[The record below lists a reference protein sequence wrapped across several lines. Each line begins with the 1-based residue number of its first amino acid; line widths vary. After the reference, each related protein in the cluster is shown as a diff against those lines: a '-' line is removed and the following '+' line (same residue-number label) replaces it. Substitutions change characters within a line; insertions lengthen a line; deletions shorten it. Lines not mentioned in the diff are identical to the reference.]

1 MMETTLDALLADLSP
16 RQRSGEYVLV
26 VADKAKP
33 VGDDAVLASV
43 VEPEG
48 RSLVLTRRDAERAGL
63 TYELVLGWITLEVR
77 SALDAVG
84 LTAEVAVALGE
95 TGISCNVLAGY
106 HHDHLLVPH
115 QRVGEAIEVLE
126 ALSARYRRRLAVS
139 EAGSQSTL
147 LAGVQIR
154 SVRLDEADRL
164 LALKRRLDRESHFML
179 LEADERT
186 GTARELAD
194 ELRRLSQAPN
204 STLLVAEAAGELIG
218 YVEATGGRYRRNCVT
233 AEVVVGVVAAASDHG
248 VGTTLLHG
256 LDRWAQ
262 SAGLHRLELTV
273 MAHNHAARRLYQRSG
288 FIDEGRRRQ
297 CLLVDG
303 SAVDEVYMAKLV
315 RH

>member
-1 MMETTLDALLADLSP
+1 MIEATLDALLADLSP

-33 VGDDAVLASV
+33 VEDDAVLASV

-48 RSLVLTRRDAERAGL
+48 RSLVLARRDAERAGL
-63 TYELVLGWITLEVR
+63 SYGFVAGWITLEVP

-84 LTAEVAVALGE
+84 LTAEVAAALGE
-95 TGISCNVLAGY
+95 AGISCNVLAGY

-115 QRVGEAIEVLE
+115 HRVLEAIEVLE
-126 ALSARYRRRLAVS
+126 ALSARYRRRLAVGQT
-139 EAGSQSTL
+139 GSKSTF

-154 SVRLDEADRL
+154 SVRLDEAERL
-164 LALKRRLDRESHFML
+164 LALKRRLDCESHFML

-186 GTARELAD
+186 GTAEELAD
-194 ELRRLSQAPN
+194 ELRLLSRAPN
-204 STLLVAEAAGELIG
+204 STLLVAEAGGELIG
-218 YVEATGGRYRRNCVT
+218 YVQATGGRYRRNRVT
-233 AEVVVGVVAAASDHG
+233 AEVVIGVVAAGSGHG
-248 VGTTLLHG
+248 VGTAMLQE

-262 SAGLHRLELTV
+262 SAGLRRLELTV

-288 FIDEGRRRQ
+288 FIEEGRRRE
-297 CLLVDG
+297 CLVVGG

-315 RH
+315 QC